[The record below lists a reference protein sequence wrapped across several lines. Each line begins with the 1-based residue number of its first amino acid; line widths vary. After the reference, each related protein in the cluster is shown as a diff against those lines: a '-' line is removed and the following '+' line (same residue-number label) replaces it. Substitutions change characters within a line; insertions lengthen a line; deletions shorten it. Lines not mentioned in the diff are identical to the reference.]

1 MAALKGHKFSLG
13 GLEMDFTDD
22 NQGSDLVVLT
32 TLSNGQWIP
41 LKMTNWNALL
51 EQRIAKIN

>member
-1 MAALKGHKFSLG
+1 MAVFKGHKFNLG

-32 TLSNGQWIP
+32 TLSNGKWIP
-41 LKMTNWNALL
+41 LQNTNWRDLL
-51 EQRIAKIN
+51 ARKVAQVN